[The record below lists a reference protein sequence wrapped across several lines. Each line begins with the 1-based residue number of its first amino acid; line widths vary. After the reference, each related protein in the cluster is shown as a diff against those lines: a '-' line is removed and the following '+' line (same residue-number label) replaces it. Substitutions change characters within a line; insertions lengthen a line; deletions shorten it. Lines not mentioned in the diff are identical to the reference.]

1 MKATGCIR
9 LHLRGHLDGITV
21 HIIVPWGRR
30 HHCRQR
36 RELYHGVTGRLPRA
50 GHRRPPAFA
59 FVADRSTT
67 SFHILQGCYHIYPTH
82 RSQAHAFVVCRANTC
97 AGAYITNI
105 SWSAMGLTMPV
116 RTNVVIDTQL
126 TRLIPKMANAAIRM
140 IRTEETHR
148 MIRTE

>member
-82 RSQAHAFVVCRANTC
+82 RSQAHAFVVCRPNTC
-97 AGAYITNI
+97 AGANITDT
-105 SWSAMGLTMPV
+105 SWSAMLLIMDV
-116 RTNVVIDTQL
+116 RAKVFIDSHGARVIPMMTF
-126 TRLIPKMANAAIRM
+126 AAIRM
-140 IRTEETHR
+140 LRTEEIHSSTP
-148 MIRTE
+148 